1 MMPSFSSAHN
11 HLILVSWSLT
21 CPLLFAEE
29 EDEDEEEEE
38 EEEEEE
44 KEEAG
49 AEGMARFFLL
59 FFLLFEILSFLFF
72 LLLFSLFSFTSE
84 TWSLSVI
91 SAPDAA
97 ALCESLQ
104 FPSGKKLL

>member
-1 MMPSFSSAHN
+1 MMPSFSSA
-11 HLILVSWSLT
+11 LTIISSWSLDRWRA
-21 CPLLFAEE
+21 LLFAEE

-38 EEEEEE
+38 EEEEE

-49 AEGMARFFLL
+49 AKGMARFFLL
-59 FFLLFEILSFLFF
+59 FFLLFLSFLFF

>member
-11 HLILVSWSLT
+11 HLILVSGSLT
-21 CPLLFAEE
+21 CPLLLAEE

-59 FFLLFEILSFLFF
+59 FFLIFLSFLFF

-91 SAPDAA
+91 PAPDAA